1 MQHILT
7 YITSNLST
15 ATTVITLFPTSLYIT
30 KKYLGFSDNV
40 FGKYVICEKCGSSYT
55 VNECLTTT
63 TTDFKQKQCNHIAYR
78 HHPRQSCRNPCAVNL
93 MKEMALKDK
102 IKYYPRKIYCYHPL
116 KTSLLNIL
124 QRN

>member
-15 ATTVITLFPTSLYIT
+15 ATTVITSFPTSLYMT

-40 FGKYVICEKCGSSYT
+40 FDKYVICEKCGSSYT

-63 TTDFKQKQCNHIAYR
+63 TTDFKQKNAITLHIATILG
-78 HHPRQSCRNPCAVNL
+78 NL
-93 MKEMALKDK
+93 VEILV
-102 IKYYPRKIYCYHPL
+102 
-116 KTSLLNIL
+116 LLI
-124 QRN
+124 